1 MITPVNLLSSSRTKA
16 AASALS
22 PLILRAITAQQQ
34 PHEGG
39 CHYHYAKLAEMLI
52 LLSSSRTKAAAEE
65 DEVLLLKILS
75 AQQQPHEGGCF
86 L

>member
-39 CHYHYAKLAEMLI
+39 CQAGEFGGQQPYA
-52 LLSSSRTKAAAEE
+52 
-65 DEVLLLKILS
+65 

-86 L
+86 KQEWAIYVR